1 LLDTQVAAA
10 YVDKMSISPN
20 HPQPYVAICGHPVSG
35 SLVGVFWFEEH
46 NEFLRSIL
54 VTPYLANL
62 RRNSRYV
69 YTKNYLTKAL
79 LRHRH
84 RTIVVVVNKQPT

>member
-1 LLDTQVAAA
+1 MLKTEGQ
-10 YVDKMSISPN
+10 ISLSRQSKRVRPA
-20 HPQPYVAICGHPVSG
+20 AICGHPVSG